1 MAQVVVVGAGIIGAS
16 IAWHL
21 ARGGADVV
29 LVDGGI
35 AGGLATPRSW
45 AWINASWGHPDPY
58 VRLRIRSMEEWR
70 RLDGIVPGLQVNWCG
85 SLVWDLPE
93 EELRAFVEE
102 RQALGYDIRL
112 VDRAEAAALEPAL
125 LNPPA
130 VAAYSPAEGAIEPLE
145 ATQELLVDAERRGA
159 RMLIGQAVERLLS
172 DDGRVTGVRLAD
184 GTEIEAGTVVLAAGT
199 ATRDLAAQ
207 VGIDVPVEGPAGLLV
222 STEPVEPLL
231 NGLVVGP
238 GLELRQLR
246 DGRLLGSGHYAGTDP
261 GADPLRT
268 AEELLGAI
276 RSGVKD
282 GEALRMGGYTIGH
295 RPVPKDGLPIVGP
308 AAQGLHIAVT
318 HSGVTLA
325 PVIGRVV
332 AEELIRGQRDPI
344 IAPFGLERFAES
356 DAQ

>member
-1 MAQVVVVGAGIIGAS
+1 MVKVVVVGAGIIGAS
-16 IAWHL
+16 IGWHM
-21 ARGGADVV
+21 AKDDADVI

-45 AWINASWGHPDPY
+45 AWINASWGHPENY
-58 VRLRIRSMEEWR
+58 VRLRMRSMTEWR
-70 RLDGIVPGLQVNWCG
+70 QLDREVPGLAVNWCG
-85 SLVWDLPE
+85 GLVWDLPS
-93 EELRAFVEE
+93 EELRAFVAE
-102 RQALGYDIRL
+102 RQAQGYDIRL
-112 VDRAEAAALEPAL
+112 VDSAEAAALEPAL
-125 LNPPA
+125 SDPPS

-159 RMLIGQAVERLLS
+159 RLRIGQSVEGLLEQG
-172 DDGRVTGVRLAD
+172 GRVTGLRLAD
-184 GTEIEAGTVVLAAGT
+184 GTEILADTVVLAAGA
-199 ATRDLAAQ
+199 ATGRLAATAG
-207 VGIDVPVEGPAGLLV
+207 VEVPVEDPPGLLV

-261 GADPLRT
+261 GRDPART
-268 AEELLGAI
+268 AEALLDVI
-276 RSGVKD
+276 RAGLKG

-308 AAQGLHIAVT
+308 VLPGLHLAVT

-332 AEELIRGQRDPI
+332 AEEVLRGRRDPL
-344 IAPFGLERFAES
+344 IAPFGLDRFG
-356 DAQ
+356 